1 MIRTVAVN
9 WAPILDCSKNDGKT
23 AVETTSDEMVM
34 GAPVWA
40 FCELCALV
48 RQQNHSDLS
57 LVAQDDALKRFY
69 QKRGAFQEQKISKS
83 AKANVDEG
91 RKGIPSVTRT
101 KDLYN
106 PCCDG
111 GSAVWG

>member
-83 AKANVDEG
+83 AKANVDEV
-91 RKGIPSVTRT
+91 RMGIPSVTRT
-101 KDLYN
+101 KDSYN